1 MRNAVRE
8 RALRLLAQREH
19 TRQELSTRL
28 AASAESAELL
38 EALLDELTAS
48 GLLADARYAA
58 ARFHAR
64 SARLG
69 DARLAYELRSKGVSV
84 ELISATL
91 ANGED
96 ELTRARRVWQR
107 RFGSQP
113 TVAGDTA
120 GRARQIRFL
129 AGRGFSTETIR
140 RLLRTTLE
148 DD

>member
-1 MRNAVRE
+1 MQNAVRE

-19 TRQELSTRL
+19 TRQELSARL

-48 GLLADARYAA
+48 GLLSDARYAGV
-58 ARFHAR
+58 RCNAR

-84 ELISATL
+84 ELVSATL
-91 ANGED
+91 AAGED
-96 ELTRARRVWQR
+96 ELTRARRVWLR

-113 TVAGDTA
+113 TTAGDA
-120 GRARQIRFL
+120 AEQARQMRFL
-129 AGRGFSTETIR
+129 AGRGFSAETIR